1 MCAKALETDTYAIT
15 YNWEG
20 TLPEAND
27 RPIESGPN
35 VKIDST
41 AGWSRWEEFE
51 REWF

>member
-1 MCAKALETDTYAIT
+1 VRKALETDTYAIT

-27 RPIESGPN
+27 PAKSKAAPN
-35 VKIDST
+35 VKIDLLP
-41 AGWSRWEEFE
+41 GGPGGKEFE